1 MYFRDFNSLVLS
13 QAWRRGG
20 GEQIREPCPV
30 RAQSAGGNASGKP
43 PYPCSD
49 LEDAL
54 TAARSRHSGQRSC
67 AEYQP
72 AAHFS
77 GSYTQQQR
85 KTILDWTVNA
95 GFWALSKKVR
105 VRWFLMQET
114 HWRSCSTSSTGD
126 KRIPSDDLK
135 GGLWQFLHSAR
146 GVNDSVQAVS
156 LYQHVEQLLITWHV
170 SHSDWGRGSVGD
182 SPVPR
187 CLSLTG
193 PIIAG

>member
-1 MYFRDFNSLVLS
+1 MKKG
-13 QAWRRGG
+13 RRGAD
-20 GEQIREPCPV
+20 Q
-30 RAQSAGGNASGKP
+30 RAVPSEGSV
-43 PYPCSD
+43 CW
-49 LEDAL
+49 
-54 TAARSRHSGQRSC
+54 GQRFWQTPLPLLWPGGCPDCCTLQTQWAEELRWIPTSC
-67 AEYQP
+67 P
-72 AAHFS
+72 LL
-77 GSYTQQQR
+77 R
-85 KTILDWTVNA
+85 KLHTTAKENNTGLNCKCWILSTIEESE
-95 GFWALSKKVR
+95 GEMI
-105 VRWFLMQET
+105 LMQET
-114 HWRSCSTSSTGD
+114 HWRSYSTSSTGD